1 MSKPA
6 DIVPRDIVPQDVVVA
21 AGGVVTRSTPDGAVQ
36 FLVVHRPRY
45 DDWSIPKGKLEP
57 GESVEDA
64 AHREIQEE
72 TGLLVELGATLPN
85 SEYLDRHGRPK
96 IVHYWR
102 MTPVGRT
109 AWEPN
114 GEVDELRW
122 ITAPEAAKL
131 LSYEHDRRLIA
142 TVAADAR
149 SIVQPGEVQTGG
161 TA

>member
-1 MSKPA
+1 VSDPA
-6 DIVPRDIVPQDVVVA
+6 DVVVA

-36 FLVVHRPRY
+36 FLAVHRPRY
-45 DDWSIPKGKLEP
+45 DDWSIPKGKVEP
-57 GESVEDA
+57 GESIEGA
-64 AHREIQEE
+64 AHREIREE
-72 TGLLVELGATLPN
+72 TGILVELGAPLPN

-114 GEVDELRW
+114 DEVDELRW

-131 LSYEHDRRLIA
+131 LSYAHDRSLVATIA
-142 TVAADAR
+142 DEAR
-149 SIVQPGEVQTGG
+149 SEVQPGG
-161 TA
+161 AP